1 MDLYQSIRSLKDY
14 PEEGI
19 TFRDINPLLKDP
31 KAFQEALDQ
40 MVAKV
45 KDIDFDHIV
54 GVEAR
59 GFILGAAMAHE
70 LKCGFVPVRKPGKLV
85 AEVIQKSYSL
95 EYGQDSLEI
104 QKDALDPGDKVL
116 IVDDLIA
123 TGGTS
128 EASKDL
134 VEALGAQVVAFC
146 YLIELKD
153 LDGRKRVEPTP
164 VYSVL
169 QY

>member
-14 PEEGI
+14 PEKGI
-19 TFRDINPLLKDP
+19 TFRDMNPLLKDP

-40 MVAKV
+40 MVDKV
-45 KDIDFDHIV
+45 KDLDFDHIV

-128 EASKDL
+128 KASKDL
-134 VEALGAQVVAFC
+134 VETLGGQVVAFC
-146 YLIELKD
+146 YLIELED
-153 LDGRKRVEPTP
+153 LNGRKQVEPTP
-164 VYSVL
+164 VYSIL